1 MEEDC
6 TLLNS
11 LIFIL
16 VVIGVLVAAYWIAG
30 LTSELTGVAL
40 GTIFAWEIGIIG
52 GLLFTA
58 TIIATP
64 IGRMCLIMTV
74 SALILIMIF
83 QASFGLDD
91 EQMDS
96 FWVKTLVIG
105 PSMGLGGL
113 YLFWELRRGGLE

>member
-6 TLLNS
+6 TPLNFG
-11 LIFIL
+11 IFIL
-16 VVIGVLVAAYWIAG
+16 VVIGVLLVSYWIAG

-40 GTIFAWEIGIIG
+40 GTIFAWEVGIIG
-52 GLLFTA
+52 GLLFTVI
-58 TIIATP
+58 IIATP
-64 IGRMCLIMTV
+64 IGRLCLIVTA
-74 SALILIMIF
+74 SAVILIMIF
-83 QASFGLDD
+83 QASFGVDD
-91 EQMDS
+91 ERMNS